1 MVGATG
7 ANAGLVLPELVER
20 GVVVRALVRDEQRA
34 SSARAKGASET
45 ALGDLTDP
53 ASLAAALNDV
63 DGVFHIGP
71 AFAEREAERGVAMV
85 NAAKAAGVRKFVFS
99 GVIHPSI
106 SAMTNHA
113 AKQPVEEALYDSG
126 LDFTVLQP
134 AMFMQNLA
142 ALWPEI
148 AERSRFALPYSET
161 AKVCWV
167 DYRDVAEVAAM
178 AFTSDRLSRGT
189 FELCAPGLVDR
200 VEMAAMISDVLGR
213 PVSAVA
219 TRLDEFASAVPEGA
233 QRDGLVRMM
242 AHYDQHGFAGGNG
255 LVLQAI
261 LGREPR
267 SLLDYFREL
276 AASQPPGA
284 TVSR

>member
-7 ANAGLVLPELVER
+7 ANAGLVLPELTKR
-20 GVVVRALVRDEQRA
+20 GHVVRALVRNEQRA
-34 SSARAKGASET
+34 VSARTAGAEET
-45 ALGDLTDP
+45 VIGDLTHP
-53 ASLAAALNDV
+53 PSLAVALKDI

-71 AFAEREAERGVAMV
+71 AFAEREAEMGVSMV
-85 NAAKAAGVRKFVFS
+85 NAAKSAGARKFVFS
-99 GVIHPSI
+99 GVIHPTI

-113 AKQPVEEALYDSG
+113 AKQPVEESLFASG

-142 ALWPEI
+142 PLWPDI
-148 AERSRFALPYSET
+148 RDRGRFALPYSDR

-167 DYRDVAEVAAM
+167 DYRDVAEVAAL
-178 AFTSDRLSRGT
+178 AFSTDRLGHGT

-200 VEMAAMISDVLGR
+200 VAMAAMAGEVLGR
-213 PVSAVA
+213 PVSAEV
-219 TRLDEFASAVPEGA
+219 TPLHEFASVVPEGP
-233 QRDGLVRMM
+233 QRDGLTRMM
-242 AHYDQHGFAGGNG
+242 AHYDRHGFAGGNS

-267 SLLDYFREL
+267 TLLDYFREL
-276 AASQPPGA
+276 ARPTGA
-284 TVSR
+284 TVSP

>member
-1 MVGATG
+1 
-7 ANAGLVLPELVER
+7 
-20 GVVVRALVRDEQRA
+20 
-34 SSARAKGASET
+34 
-45 ALGDLTDP
+45 
-53 ASLAAALNDV
+53 
-63 DGVFHIGP
+63 
-71 AFAEREAERGVAMV
+71 
-85 NAAKAAGVRKFVFS
+85 
-99 GVIHPSI
+99 
-106 SAMTNHA
+106 
-113 AKQPVEEALYDSG
+113 
-126 LDFTVLQP
+126 
-134 AMFMQNLA
+134 
-142 ALWPEI
+142 
-148 AERSRFALPYSET
+148 LPYSET
-161 AKVCWV
+161 TKVCWV

>member
-7 ANAGLVLPELVER
+7 ANAGLVLPELAKR
-20 GVVVRALVRDEQRA
+20 GHVVRALVRNEQRA
-34 SSARAKGASET
+34 ASARTAGAAET
-45 ALGDLTDP
+45 FIGDLTDP
-53 ASLAAALNDV
+53 PSLAVALEEV

-71 AFAEREAERGVAMV
+71 AFAEREAEMGVAMV
-85 NAAKAAGVRKFVFS
+85 NAATSAGIRKFVFS
-99 GVIHPSI
+99 GVIHPTI

-113 AKQPVEEALYDSG
+113 AKQPVEESLFASG

-142 ALWPEI
+142 PLWPDI
-148 AERSRFALPYSET
+148 RDRGRFALPYSDT

-167 DYRDVAEVAAM
+167 DYRDVAEVAAL
-178 AFTSDRLSRGT
+178 AFTNERLSYGT

-200 VEMAAMISDVLGR
+200 VEMAAMAGDVLGR
-213 PVSAVA
+213 PVSAAV
-219 TRLDEFASAVPEGA
+219 TPLHEFASMLPAGP
-233 QRDGLVRMM
+233 QRDGLTRMM

-255 LVLQAI
+255 LVLAAI

-267 SLLDYFREL
+267 TLLNYFREL
-276 AASQPPGA
+276 ARPTGA
-284 TVSR
+284 TVSP